1 MSNANCIEWLKEPCT
16 SCYSV
21 RQIGENDRSTGVRT
35 GQHSNCSRWE
45 QCVKCTE
52 GNIGHVCFSLFFG
65 KDFSTTELK
74 PPACWMD
81 SVPDLYSQ
89 PGTTSP
95 MKNTDTVYICR
106 SECPWPLSAI
116 WWPEEND
123 VGWRMCSSLLDVE
136 EVYHIVLL
144 SRCQSLCRALE
155 RTRVAYWCCALS
167 VKMFSHQWGIRYNQV
182 WAPPQCTGSREQ
194 QNEPRVLGAKPN
206 KEVYDMR

>member
-1 MSNANCIEWLKEPCT
+1 MTEAQA
-16 SCYSV
+16 SV
-21 RQIGENDRSTGVRT
+21 PVK
-35 GQHSNCSRWE
+35 HSNCSRWE
-45 QCVKCTE
+45 HCVKCSE

-65 KDFSTTELK
+65 KGFSTTELK
-74 PPACWMD
+74 PTACWKK
-81 SVPDLYSQ
+81 SVPELYSQ

-95 MKNTDTVYICR
+95 KKNTDTVYICR

-123 VGWRMCSSLLDVE
+123 VGWRMCSSLIDVE

-155 RTRVAYWCCALS
+155 RTRVTYWGCALS

-182 WAPPQCTGSREQ
+182 WSATPMHGIEGAAKWGPSSCRETKQRSVRHALRFVFQRISFDRRKTGNKPLEQ
-194 QNEPRVLGAKPN
+194 L
-206 KEVYDMR
+206 